1 MANNILLGG
10 QGAIGPHLDGCF
22 CTTCRDRKVNALLSR
37 RNVSLEMLHRVYVT
51 SLTRSQEELLD
62 VQFEFT
68 KEEIIIGYCY
78 KIKCLQ
84 GTGYTNFGSWL
95 ANTNNPTI
103 ANVLPPD
110 REKICEKIGHVTTV
124 YERWETIVE
133 NLSMPS
139 MQILDARRF
148 SIYQLSR
155 AVCINWCVRTRNN
168 MLQRRGL
175 VPPNGYYDQTKFQQI
190 MALVVSTGI
199 LDDVSKCREQAKI
212 MADQFRKEILELCR
226 RR

>member
-103 ANVLPPD
+103 ANVLPPERKD
-110 REKICEKIGHVTTV
+110 LREN
-124 YERWETIVE
+124 W
-133 NLSMPS
+133 
-139 MQILDARRF
+139 
-148 SIYQLSR
+148 SR
-155 AVCINWCVRTRNN
+155 DNSVR
-168 MLQRRGL
+168 
-175 VPPNGYYDQTKFQQI
+175 
-190 MALVVSTGI
+190 ALGNH
-199 LDDVSKCREQAKI
+199 CRKPKYAQHANP
-212 MADQFRKEILELCR
+212 RC
-226 RR
+226 